1 MTVKELIEALSKF
14 DENTEVYV
22 FDDFGYAGKVKALN
36 TKAIDGAILLE
47 DEIWD

>member
-22 FDDFGYAGKVKALN
+22 WDDFGYYGEVKALN
-36 TKAIDGAILLE
+36 TKEVDGVILLE
-47 DEIWD
+47 NGV